1 MYQPQRR
8 CRQFGFTLIEIMV
21 VVMILAIVAA
31 VVIPQAV
38 GTKDLQVMSAARM
51 FATDLQYAQDT
62 AITSQVPITVTIDTN
77 AESYALSN
85 ASGNLEHPI
94 TKYEYV
100 VDFMAQKGFES
111 MDIVSVDFGGGNTI
125 VFDEMGSPDNA
136 GTITL
141 RAGSHVYR
149 VTVAVATGKVTVIA
163 SGS

>member
-1 MYQPQRR
+1 
-8 CRQFGFTLIEIMV
+8 MV
-21 VVMILAIVAA
+21 VIMILAIVGA
-31 VVIPQAV
+31 VVIPQAI

-85 ASGNLEHPI
+85 ASGTLEHPI
-94 TKYEYV
+94 TKSDYV
-100 VDFMAQKGFES
+100 VDFAARKGFES
-111 MDIVSVDFGGGNTI
+111 VDVVSTDFGGSHTI
-125 VFDEMGSPDNA
+125 AFDEMGSPDNA

-149 VTVAVATGKVTVIA
+149 VTVAAATGKVTVIA